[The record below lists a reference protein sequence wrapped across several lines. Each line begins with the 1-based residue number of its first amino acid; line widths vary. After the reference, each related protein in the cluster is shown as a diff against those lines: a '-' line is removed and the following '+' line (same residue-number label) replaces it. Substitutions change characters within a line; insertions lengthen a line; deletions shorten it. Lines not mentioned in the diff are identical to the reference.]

1 MAAEVPI
8 VDRLAGGVWGH
19 LVGDAMGVPYEG
31 RSQEQVGTV
40 QFGAVGTH
48 SQPPGTWSDDGGLM
62 LALLDS
68 LVSVGFDTTDQGL
81 RALAWL
87 IGPAYKPGPV
97 FSIGGTTED
106 ALVRIAG
113 GVAAESAGGNEE
125 WNNGN
130 GSLMRILPI
139 ALVGFEREPAT
150 LVDWSFRAS
159 RITHAHPRSRVT
171 CALYTLLAAELL
183 NGEANR
189 IRALEVALAKLAP
202 LVSGAEADELMLI
215 RTHEGRDG
223 SFYVVDTFWSAWDAF
238 SKSESFSQTIVR
250 AITYGNDTDTTAAVA
265 GGLAGI
271 YWGIGGIPVE
281 WRESMRGREIVEAA
295 IQRLSSEVAPK

>member
-1 MAAEVPI
+1 VGYGLRVAARI
-8 VDRLAGGVWGH
+8 SIADRLAGGVWGH

-31 RSQEQVGTV
+31 RTLEDIGAV

-68 LVSVGFDTTDQGL
+68 LVRVGFDTTDQGL

-87 IGPAYKPGPV
+87 VGPAYKPGPV

-106 ALVRIAG
+106 ALVRIANG
-113 GVAAESAGGNEE
+113 TPAESAGGKDD

-139 ALVGFEREPAT
+139 ALVGFECQPAT

-159 RITHAHPRSRVT
+159 RITHAHPRSQVT
-171 CALYTLLAAELL
+171 CALYAA
-183 NGEANR
+183 GR
-189 IRALEVALAKLAP
+189 RAA
-202 LVSGAEADELMLI
+202 
-215 RTHEGRDG
+215 
-223 SFYVVDTFWSAWDAF
+223 
-238 SKSESFSQTIVR
+238 
-250 AITYGNDTDTTAAVA
+250 
-265 GGLAGI
+265 
-271 YWGIGGIPVE
+271 
-281 WRESMRGREIVEAA
+281 
-295 IQRLSSEVAPK
+295 QR